1 MLETANTD
9 RYPQDQQ
16 GIAKN
21 CANDRGTHHIYQ
33 PLSQRQNADDQFR
46 SIAKRSK
53 EQSSNSF
60 TCMFRDLLDR
70 LPNQRRKRND
80 TQARYDENQERQVRK
95 QQVEQRS
102 CHSKN
107 E

>member
-9 RYPQDQQ
+9 RHSQDQQ

-21 CANDRGTHHIYQ
+21 RADDRRTHHINQ
-33 PLSQRQNADDQFR
+33 SLTQRKNADDKLS
-46 SIAKRSK
+46 SIAKRGK
-53 EQSSNSF
+53 EQSSDSF
-60 TCMFRDLLDR
+60 TRMFRDLLDR

-80 TQARYDENQERQVRK
+80 TQARYGENQERQVRK
-95 QQVEQRS
+95 QPVEQRS